1 MYVYMYIYIHI
12 YIPYIYIHIHTYTYL
27 GVVFI
32 GEYSRIEN
40 WYIRSVYRGAGPG
53 RSRLAASCGS
63 PVSWHSLRH
72 WALVEAE
79 SFGCLGRLRWCARHT
94 PKTGILSIFFLRFF
108 GLNLNSAILTRDW
121 KNMYQKVS
129 LLWSFSISNDWMFA
143 TLPSSKAPRWIC
155 GVAMASGPAASW
167 RRSHW
172 IWRSWKARSL
182 GPGISA
188 DHRARGWWMLD
199 FGSCRWFPLFWNN
212 LWQFT
217 GFLVWGWLD
226 RCLQY
231 LAISLDDITC
241 MVWPHFFAAQS
252 YPRSYG
258 CLLRNSFI
266 LPSISWRSLGPVSS
280 SIPASTTKR
289 FDHPFPSWAICVFLL
304 VNFLFSD
311 MFRPFFPVQRH
322 IFFGSQFLLVES
334 QHFDQVFA
342 AWPMWSKPNEIP
354 MEEYPLAI

>member
-1 MYVYMYIYIHI
+1 MLN
-12 YIPYIYIHIHTYTYL
+12 T
-27 GVVFI
+27 
-32 GEYSRIEN
+32 N
-40 WYIRSVYRGAGPG
+40 IRSLYRGAGPG

-79 SFGCLGRLRWCARHT
+79 SFGCLGRLRDVPGT
-94 PKTGILSIFFLRFF
+94 PQRRGFLSIFFLRFF

-129 LLWSFSISNDWMFA
+129 LLWSFSIVSNDWMFA

-188 DHRARGWWMLD
+188 DCRARGWWMLD
-199 FGSCRWFPLFWNN
+199 LGSCRWFPLFWNN

-217 GFLVWGWLD
+217 GFFVWGWLD
-226 RCLQY
+226 RCLPY

-252 YPRSYG
+252 YPRSYMAVCCG
-258 CLLRNSFI
+258 TVSFCPRYRGDPSDQYPFQRLSASIIHSHPGLFACFYWSI
-266 LPSISWRSLGPVSS
+266 LFFHW
-280 SIPASTTKR
+280 
-289 FDHPFPSWAICVFLL
+289 
-304 VNFLFSD
+304 
-311 MFRPFFPVQRH
+311 FRPFFPVRRH

-354 MEEYPLAI
+354 MEEYPLVI